1 MTGAQRSG
9 GVVAFERQSL
19 LSFFPTPVWI
29 FDLKAADAGRI
40 NNDIVAWLDRLA
52 SPRPRST
59 NDLSLQ
65 TDHDFHNDPAFEQ
78 LRGFVMT
85 AARGVLEF
93 LQLDVDG
100 EEITGCW
107 LNSSPGGTRHAD
119 HTHPN
124 NYLSGVYYVQ
134 TPPGAGNLAFYDP
147 RPQAHVI
154 APPMKRGTPFT
165 GSVMTVPVQAGRLVL
180 FHSWLRHSVETN
192 KGEGERI
199 SLAFNLMFRA
209 FGERYGRPMWKP
221 KIKPA
226 QG

>member
-1 MTGAQRSG
+1 M
-9 GVVAFERQSL
+9 
-19 LSFFPTPVWI
+19 LSFFPTLVWV
-29 FDLKAADAGRI
+29 FDLQAADARRV
-40 NNDIVAWLDRLA
+40 NADILGWLDEIA
-52 SPRPRST
+52 SPRPEPG

-65 TDHDFHNDPAFEQ
+65 TDHDFHTGPAFEQ
-78 LRGFVMT
+78 LRGFVAT
-85 AARGVLEF
+85 ATRSVLDF

-100 EEITGCW
+100 ETITGCW

-134 TPPGAGNLAFYDP
+134 TPPGAGNIAFYDP

-154 APPMKRGTPFT
+154 APPMKRPTPNT

-192 KGEGERI
+192 KGQGERV
-199 SLAFNLMFRA
+199 SLAFNVMFSDFA
-209 FGERYGRPMWKP
+209 ERFARPMWKP
-221 KIKPA
+221 KIKPPPA
-226 QG
+226 AG